1 MDVNIKYFMC
11 VEFFEV
17 LFLGRVIF
25 SGYGNTSL
33 SLSSGCDVLLN
44 ANDDEGLGSTGETS
58 SFGIIEELILGTF
71 GEETILSRDVVSSL
85 STGEEAS
92 FGIEAEAH
100 WVQMK
105 QRQHLIQMLM
115 LL

>member
-85 STGEEAS
+85 STG
-92 FGIEAEAH
+92 
-100 WVQMK
+100 
-105 QRQHLIQMLM
+105 
-115 LL
+115 